1 MPGRRLGAL
10 YSPFSLVV
18 TLRTSS
24 VAMFVIVTLADAMMA
39 PDQSETWPDRV
50 VPASWA
56 QTVGSP
62 DRRIKLREMTERNTV
77 ARSESRLGIMRTP
90 LAVGCCDLSVYSAM
104 LFL

>member
-1 MPGRRLGAL
+1 MLGAL

-24 VAMFVIVTLADAMMA
+24 VAMFLIVTLADAMVA
-39 PDQSETWPDRV
+39 PDRSETWPDRV

-62 DRRIKLREMTERNTV
+62 DRRMTLREMTERNTV
-77 ARSESRLGIMRTP
+77 AQSESGLGSIRTH
-90 LAVGCCDLSVYSAM
+90 LLSDVAKKCLQYYSNSVDK
-104 LFL
+104 L